1 MGAKDL
7 EKAEEQGLIEFFKL
21 TTKISTSNMICFDL
35 DGKIKKYSSPEEIL
49 DDFFPVRLAHYQKR
63 KVGMGTLVVQPT
75 LTLLQDYLANQLQ
88 MEHERLTNQA
98 RFVQMIVKKELS
110 VSGRKKVEIV
120 AELRKRGFRP
130 FLRLRRQRLLA
141 RRRKLWMLIRR
152 RRK

>member
-21 TTKISTSNMICFDL
+21 MTKISTSNMICFDL

-63 KVGMGTLVVQPT
+63 K
-75 LTLLQDYLANQLQ
+75 DYLANQLQ

-110 VSGRKKVEIV
+110 VSGRKKVEIGRT
-120 AELRKRGFRP
+120 AK
-130 FLRLRRQRLLA
+130 A
-141 RRRKLWMLIRR
+141 RVPPLP
-152 RRK
+152 